1 MQDQQERQYH
11 RNYSKLQWQPL
22 ELHDELRSI
31 ENWLGCA
38 QTQLAWLEKINAFS
52 SMFGIRQDGPLAVI
66 NDFRLG
72 CLPTVPMCWNEMNS
86 AWGQTALL
94 LLALSNIV
102 GQEFQR
108 VAPLSGRGPSK
119 VGELGACL
127 HQRTGTQL
135 HREKRKRTR
144 GPMCE
149 IRARGSALAAS
160 AACLGPCS
168 PGFVRKVIQNVIW
181 KDVQKFILCMV
192 DGNTL
197 PAFATWHPKTILV
210 SCLQF
215 HRLLQH
221 PVGSPAKYPR

>member
-108 VAPLSGRGPSK
+108 YGLIPCGNHSYLKSLTEGPTELPVFCTRGPSALLSNK
-119 VGELGACL
+119 FDRVKMAFLDCMKFKEE
-127 HQRTGTQL
+127 T
-135 HREKRKRTR
+135 EKGK
-144 GPMCE
+144 
-149 IRARGSALAAS
+149 
-160 AACLGPCS
+160 
-168 PGFVRKVIQNVIW
+168 PG
-181 KDVQKFILCMV
+181 LCM
-192 DGNTL
+192 
-197 PAFATWHPKTILV
+197 P
-210 SCLQF
+210 
-215 HRLLQH
+215 
-221 PVGSPAKYPR
+221 